1 MNAAAPF
8 TLIAWGEKHIDS
20 GVAAIA
26 NATVPLFVVLL
37 ALRFRPSERVGG
49 ARLAGVLLGL
59 AGVAVLAG
67 VQPQGGRWVV
77 AGTLAVVLSSLLYAG
92 SGLYGQVR
100 TADTPGPVLAAA
112 SMVGGSILLLPFAL
126 LQLPNAMP
134 SWEALAAVAA
144 LSILGTAMAQLVLF
158 RMLLLHGAART
169 SLVTYLMPPLALVYG
184 VVLLE
189 EPLTAAALA
198 GLALILPGVAL
209 GSGAVRLLRRRGRFE
224 SPDQPEQ
231 GLRAA
236 AAGSDPGTRVSLM
249 CHERQARS
257 TTEPVPGRAGAA
269 LVPGS
274 SQSCDGV

>member
-1 MNAAAPF
+1 MRKR
-8 TLIAWGEKHIDS
+8 TS
-20 GVAAIA
+20 CAIA
-26 NATVPLFVVLL
+26 VPRIERAAT
-37 ALRFRPSERVGG
+37 
-49 ARLAGVLLGL
+49 
-59 AGVAVLAG
+59 
-67 VQPQGGRWVV
+67 
-77 AGTLAVVLSSLLYAG
+77 
-92 SGLYGQVR
+92 
-100 TADTPGPVLAAA
+100 AA
-112 SMVGGSILLLPFAL
+112 SASQLGSAFGSCSSAKGRSRIDP
-126 LQLPNAMP
+126 P
-134 SWEALAAVAA
+134 SMDAAVAA